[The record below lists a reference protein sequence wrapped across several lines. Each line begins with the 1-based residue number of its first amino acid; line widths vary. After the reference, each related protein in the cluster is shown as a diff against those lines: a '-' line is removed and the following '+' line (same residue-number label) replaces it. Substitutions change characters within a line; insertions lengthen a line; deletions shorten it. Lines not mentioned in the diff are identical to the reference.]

1 MHELSVTQSI
11 LDLALQH
18 AERAGATRLTKIN
31 LTVGEIAGIV
41 DQSVQFYFDML
52 SKDTLAEGAE
62 LVFTEVPARFRCK
75 ECGEEFPMQRDRT
88 WLCPQC
94 QAHGG
99 KVISGRE
106 FFMQSIEVE

>member
-1 MHELSVTQSI
+1 VHELSVTQSV
-11 LDLALQH
+11 LELALKH
-18 AERAGATRLTKIN
+18 AERAGAKRLTKIN
-31 LTVGEIAGIV
+31 LTVGEIAGII

-62 LVFTEVPARFRCK
+62 LAFTIVPARFRCK
-75 ECGEEFPMQRDRT
+75 SCGEEFPMQQDRT
-88 WLCPQC
+88 WLCPKC

-106 FFMQSIEVE
+106 FFLASIEVE